1 MWKRLF
7 IFILFAALLLGACT
21 SRQAET
27 PMEMPV
33 AEGEANVYTQKSP
46 AGGAPAFA
54 HAPMP
59 KMETVEE
66 NNSPERLVIKNA
78 SLEESNS
85 PERLVIKNASLQLV
99 VADPPAVMDDITK
112 MAEQM
117 QGYVVSANLYQST
130 TESGTKVPRAS
141 ITIRVPADKLN
152 AALEQIKAYS
162 SDLPLQED
170 VTSQDV
176 TGEYTDLS
184 SRLRNLEAAEAQL
197 QKIMEDAYT
206 TNDVLQVYNQ
216 LVSVREQIEV
226 TKGRMQYLEQSAAL
240 SAISVDLIADAAI
253 QPVSIGGWHPTGVA
267 RDALRALIRTY
278 QNIVDFLIWLVL
290 YLIPV
295 GAVIILPPYFVG
307 RAIYRRIR
315 RRKTPAA

>member
-7 IFILFAALLLGACT
+7 IFILFAALLLGACA

-27 PMEMPV
+27 PVEMPA
-33 AEGEANVYTQKSP
+33 AEGMESYTQKSL
-46 AGGAPAFA
+46 AGGAPASA
-54 HAPMP
+54 PAPMP
-59 KMETVEE
+59 NVDVVEE
-66 NNSPERLVIKNA
+66 GSSPN
-78 SLEESNS
+78 
-85 PERLVIKNASLQLV
+85 RLVIKNASLQLV
-99 VADPPAVMDDITK
+99 VADPPAVMDGISK

-162 SDLPLQED
+162 NDLPLQED
-170 VTSQDV
+170 VSSQDV
-176 TGEYTDLS
+176 TSEYTDLS

-206 TNDVLQVYNQ
+206 TDDVLQVYSQ

-267 RDALRALIRTY
+267 RDALRALIRAY
-278 QNIVDFLIWLVL
+278 QKIVDFLIWLVL

-295 GAVIILPPYFVG
+295 GAVIILPLYFIG
-307 RAIYRRIR
+307 RVIYGRIR
-315 RRKTPAA
+315 RRKPPAA

>member
-66 NNSPERLVIKNA
+66 N
-78 SLEESNS
+78 NS

-206 TNDVLQVYNQ
+206 TDDVLQVYNQ